1 MFQLIYNHLSCVI
14 ILLSTIIAGCP
25 IATVNTPDAKLAVQ
39 PESMIGKYYMD
50 DKLAGVP
57 HRIDYEITHSG
68 NDKFPFQIKSESAP
82 QEEGPKFQ
90 IYQIG
95 KNKLVFADSTSPDMK
110 KKGTRQLGVAKLT
123 VTKTQLVFGMLNP
136 KFFDKNPDAIPGMS
150 KTIGGLGDGNI
161 LLNASPKQLELFFK
175 LHEDTD
181 SLFVTDEP
189 LLLHRKK

>member
-1 MFQLIYNHLSCVI
+1 MCNYLAFYNHCW
-14 ILLSTIIAGCP
+14 
-25 IATVNTPDAKLAVQ
+25 
-39 PESMIGKYYMD
+39 
-50 DKLAGVP
+50 VP
-57 HRIDYEITHSG
+57 
-68 NDKFPFQIKSESAP
+68 
-82 QEEGPKFQ
+82 
-90 IYQIG
+90 
-95 KNKLVFADSTSPDMK
+95 
-110 KKGTRQLGVAKLT
+110 KLT